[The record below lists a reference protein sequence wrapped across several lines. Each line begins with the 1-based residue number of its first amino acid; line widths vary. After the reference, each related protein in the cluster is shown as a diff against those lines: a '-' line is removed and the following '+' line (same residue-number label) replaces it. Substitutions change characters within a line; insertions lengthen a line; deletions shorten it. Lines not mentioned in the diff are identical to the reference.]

1 MEQKEDQTI
10 FPAEDHTTEQHVLS
24 ELSSQTAELSLTT
37 NTQLSTVTEPS
48 QSKPDDGND
57 HENVEIKITEL
68 HPQSQNK
75 KKKRFGSTRKPQGG
89 HRPDNEGEEK
99 QLKDAEAAEEIEHD
113 LEEICS
119 PETFHH
125 EVPTD
130 LLTESTDETGEHGK
144 TDMSHATLTDTD
156 VQPIV
161 NEASKTEGLV
171 EIIEVP
177 EKTVLEE
184 EIVDDSE
191 STDEQKMTLITTDMQ
206 NNTYT
211 HHDVSQEI
219 SEVVE
224 ELDEENNKN
233 GSPNQVH
240 APLTSGTVE
249 IIAEKCDTIDIPVNT
264 ENRREAI
271 SDLTGQIPQD
281 HSISEDNLEKTTHKE
296 SENTTTLIHIQE
308 SVPIQD
314 NVITETPELSTS
326 GKRRTRRS
334 HREQLYGGDKEK
346 MNEKE
351 ENRTDTHN
359 ETSKT
364 DDKLTEEETIEPKD
378 PHVCPTEEPTTENV
392 SAVCSE
398 PHILSEVSSLTADLS
413 LTTNIQPSPVTK
425 PSDSKTDDGNDYE
438 NVEMKITELHPQS
451 QSKKKKRFG
460 STRKPQGGHRPDNEE
475 EERKLKHT
483 ETAEEI
489 GHDVEERYSEE
500 TTHHELITDLP
511 DMSNATLTDTDVQ
524 PIVCEASKTEGLVEM
539 IEVPE
544 KTVLEEEIVDD
555 SESTDEQKMT
565 LITTDMQNNTYTLHD
580 VSQDISV
587 VVEGLDEDNNENGSP
602 NQFHDLLTSGT
613 MEFIAETHD
622 SIDIPVNTENRREG
636 ISDLTGQ
643 IPQDHSISEDNLE
656 KTTHKESENTT
667 TLIHIQESV
676 TIQDNVITETPELST
691 SGKRRKIGSTRR
703 SHRGQLHGGNK
714 KKINEKE
721 ENQADIHDEISKTD
735 DKLTE
740 EETIEPKE
748 DQNVCPTGD
757 LTTEDVSAVCSEQHI
772 LSEVSS
778 LTADLSLTTNKQ
790 PSPVTKP
797 SDSKTDDGNDH
808 ENVEMKITELHPQS
822 QNKKKKRFG
831 STRKPQG
838 GHRPDN
844 EEEER
849 QLKHT
854 ETAEEI
860 GHDVEERYS
869 EETTHHELITDLP
882 DMSNATLTDTDI
894 QPIVCEASKT
904 EGLVEI
910 INVHEKPVLEY
921 EKVDGSDEQKMPH
934 INIDMQNE
942 TSTLHDVSQEIS
954 EVVEELYEDNNE
966 SGSPNQVHV
975 PLTSGTVDVI
985 PKTIDNEREERKGRD
1000 TEAAEEI
1007 EHDVEERCSDETT
1020 RHEVPT
1026 DLLNETQSDVSGLP
1040 LSMLGPAL
1048 EKEIAKSTDN
1058 TGQCEGIDRSSD
1070 ASTDIDVHAV
1080 DHGVNKAEG
1089 LVEVIGVHGKL
1100 IEESMEPKE
1109 DQTICSAED
1118 FTTEQHVL
1126 SELSSTTAELSLT
1139 TNIQPSPVTELS
1151 DSKTDDGNDHENVE
1165 MKITE
1170 LHPQSQS
1177 KKKKRFGSTRKP
1189 QGGHRPDHEEEE
1201 RQLKD
1206 AEAAEEIEHDV
1217 EKRCSP
1223 ETSHHEVPTNLLTES
1238 TDETGEHGTT
1248 DKSNATLTD
1257 TDVQPVV
1264 NEASKT
1270 EGLVEMIRIHEKSLL
1285 EDEKFDNFE
1294 STDKQKMPHIS
1305 TDMQNNTHT
1314 HHDVSQ
1320 EISEVV
1326 DEDNREN
1333 GSPNQVHAPLTS
1345 GTEEFITETHDSVD
1359 IPVNTEN
1366 RREAISD
1373 LTGQIPQDHSTSED
1387 NLEKTTHK
1395 ESENTTTLIHTQESV
1410 PIQDNVITE
1419 TPELSTSGKR
1429 RTRRSHRE
1437 QLYGGDKEKINISE
1451 INKEK
1456 RYIEKNDLYLI
1467 ERSCISGT
1475 NAAEKLTEEETMEPE
1490 EEISN
1495 CPTEDPTTKDF
1506 TALGSEQHL
1515 LSELSFQTADLSLTT
1530 NIQPSPVTE
1539 TSDSKTDGNDHENVE
1554 IKITELHPQS
1564 QNKKKKRFGSTRR
1577 PQGGHRPDNEGEKRK
1592 WKDTEA
1598 AGEIE
1603 HDVEERCSPEI
1614 SHHEST
1620 ADLLTKSQ
1628 SDLSGSLSVIN
1639 PSPEK
1644 EIADS
1649 TNKTGECERFHMPF
1663 VALTDTVVHTVD
1675 HDVSKEDRL
1684 LENSEGHGKPVLE
1697 IKKVDETESSE
1708 VNTETHDRV
1717 GIPVN
1722 AENIHAITPDQIKQF
1737 LHHDISEVHPEE
1749 PTDREPESTSLGIH
1763 IQEIKTTEGSAIAHN
1778 PELSTSGKRRK
1789 IGSTRR
1795 SHREQLHGGGRK
1807 TINEKE
1813 ENICEKDKNRNFED
1827 TKNVNE
1833 EQSMEAKEEE
1843 STIHTEDPTTDDFP
1857 AVCSEHVLSESSSQT
1872 AELSLSTN
1880 IQPSPLTEHPD
1891 DGNDHENVE
1900 LKITE
1905 LHPQSQSKKKKRF
1918 GSTRKPQ
1925 GGHRPDNEEE
1935 ERKWKDTE
1943 AAEETEND
1951 VEERCSKETT
1961 HYEISTD
1968 LLIESQSDM
1977 SEPSLSMLDPPLEK
1991 VTAESSDET
2000 GECGGVDLPAE
2011 KPVQIT
2017 DVHHKLVL
2025 EVEKVDDSKS
2035 SEINVQIQDSIE
2047 LEKPT
2052 NIIQSHT
2059 STDSLIHTQESNTI
2073 QDNVIPESSELST
2086 SGKKRKIG
2094 STRRSH
2100 REQLHGRDKKKIN
2113 EEEEN
2118 QGAKDEE
2125 ERYGEE
2131 SAFNLADRS
2140 IKSGTQIVIEEESM
2154 PAKEEIGASQ
2164 TEDPTTENVCS
2175 EQHVL
2180 SELSSQTA
2188 ELILTTNIQP
2198 SPVSESKTDED
2209 GNDHENVKMKITEL
2223 HPQSQS
2229 KKKKRFGSTR
2239 KPQGGHRP
2247 DNEEEERQLK
2257 DTEAAEETEHGVE
2270 ERCSQETT
2278 HYDISTDLMI
2288 ESQSDLSGF
2297 SLCMIDPSLE
2307 KETQLQNA
2315 ATDLHLQDFKNLQC
2329 IVISEKGSNPK
2340 EQHLRDDQ
2348 KEATEELK
2356 EEGTTKELELEESTA
2371 VTQEA
2376 SLEAETLRN
2385 LNCTSNAETA
2395 HPSIATELSVPA
2407 DSVNLVIPEAE
2418 KMDKKRRKMG
2428 STRRSYKG
2436 ADRKEVLGETGGK
2449 DPRADEDME
2458 DTLLHDTASGWGI
2471 TANTTGQDTEP
2482 QIHHMFDKSEGSLL
2496 NEIEFELNMSCQLS
2510 HTAPAILES
2519 SVNNTLSPY
2528 NSSENSQPAAEQ
2540 CRSSSELQHSQNSQ
2554 IQAEI
2559 SSPARRRKMGS
2570 TRKTPRNKQTED
2582 MKDDSLETE
2591 HQAENLDKIE
2601 LEREKAKDMLTVKMT
2616 EDKKESVELTPKV
2629 HDSSAST
2636 ELPPPGSKRKFGS
2649 RRTAKGSRNLGGLP
2663 PDEFEPNQEKT
2674 EDAQVLSDELTVCDP
2689 YFTSGPQS
2697 TPVCQPVEDDN
2708 MEASSLG
2715 KEHVNNSAVNEAD
2728 VSAGLVSL
2736 DDLRKSALYN
2746 GSTGKRE
2753 KIDFERW
2760 SEQIPDFGVAVYNV
2774 VMVGNSS
2781 VGKTSFMNRLQSGH
2795 FSPDYCSTIG
2805 VDTCVQNITLGG
2817 RTVKLHVWDTA
2828 GQERYHSITRQVFHK
2843 AQGLLLMYDIT
2854 SSESF
2859 CAVRN
2864 WVTQIKECAPDD
2876 VIMILLGNKND
2887 CAERKVQLQEG
2898 EDLSRE
2904 YKIHFLECSAATGE
2918 NVEESMKTL
2927 ACLLVKQNVRRE
2939 EDQTILQ
2946 PKPPKQKSGC
2956 C

>member
-667 TLIHIQESV
+667 TLIHI
-676 TIQDNVITETPELST
+676 
-691 SGKRRKIGSTRR
+691 
-703 SHRGQLHGGNK
+703 
-714 KKINEKE
+714 
-721 ENQADIHDEISKTD
+721 
-735 DKLTE
+735 
-740 EETIEPKE
+740 
-748 DQNVCPTGD
+748 
-757 LTTEDVSAVCSEQHI
+757 
-772 LSEVSS
+772 
-778 LTADLSLTTNKQ
+778 
-790 PSPVTKP
+790 
-797 SDSKTDDGNDH
+797 
-808 ENVEMKITELHPQS
+808 
-822 QNKKKKRFG
+822 
-831 STRKPQG
+831 
-838 GHRPDN
+838 
-844 EEEER
+844 
-849 QLKHT
+849 
-854 ETAEEI
+854 
-860 GHDVEERYS
+860 
-869 EETTHHELITDLP
+869 
-882 DMSNATLTDTDI
+882 
-894 QPIVCEASKT
+894 
-904 EGLVEI
+904 
-910 INVHEKPVLEY
+910 
-921 EKVDGSDEQKMPH
+921 
-934 INIDMQNE
+934 
-942 TSTLHDVSQEIS
+942 
-954 EVVEELYEDNNE
+954 
-966 SGSPNQVHV
+966 
-975 PLTSGTVDVI
+975 
-985 PKTIDNEREERKGRD
+985 
-1000 TEAAEEI
+1000 
-1007 EHDVEERCSDETT
+1007 
-1020 RHEVPT
+1020 
-1026 DLLNETQSDVSGLP
+1026 
-1040 LSMLGPAL
+1040 
-1048 EKEIAKSTDN
+1048 
-1058 TGQCEGIDRSSD
+1058 
-1070 ASTDIDVHAV
+1070 
-1080 DHGVNKAEG
+1080 
-1089 LVEVIGVHGKL
+1089 
-1100 IEESMEPKE
+1100 
-1109 DQTICSAED
+1109 
-1118 FTTEQHVL
+1118 
-1126 SELSSTTAELSLT
+1126 
-1139 TNIQPSPVTELS
+1139 
-1151 DSKTDDGNDHENVE
+1151 
-1165 MKITE
+1165 
-1170 LHPQSQS
+1170 
-1177 KKKKRFGSTRKP
+1177 
-1189 QGGHRPDHEEEE
+1189 
-1201 RQLKD
+1201 
-1206 AEAAEEIEHDV
+1206 
-1217 EKRCSP
+1217 
-1223 ETSHHEVPTNLLTES
+1223 
-1238 TDETGEHGTT
+1238 
-1248 DKSNATLTD
+1248 
-1257 TDVQPVV
+1257 
-1264 NEASKT
+1264 
-1270 EGLVEMIRIHEKSLL
+1270 
-1285 EDEKFDNFE
+1285 
-1294 STDKQKMPHIS
+1294 
-1305 TDMQNNTHT
+1305 
-1314 HHDVSQ
+1314 
-1320 EISEVV
+1320 
-1326 DEDNREN
+1326 
-1333 GSPNQVHAPLTS
+1333 
-1345 GTEEFITETHDSVD
+1345 
-1359 IPVNTEN
+1359 
-1366 RREAISD
+1366 
-1373 LTGQIPQDHSTSED
+1373 
-1387 NLEKTTHK
+1387 
-1395 ESENTTTLIHTQESV
+1395 QESV

>member
-1 MEQKEDQTI
+1 
-10 FPAEDHTTEQHVLS
+10 
-24 ELSSQTAELSLTT
+24 
-37 NTQLSTVTEPS
+37 
-48 QSKPDDGND
+48 
-57 HENVEIKITEL
+57 
-68 HPQSQNK
+68 
-75 KKKRFGSTRKPQGG
+75 
-89 HRPDNEGEEK
+89 
-99 QLKDAEAAEEIEHD
+99 
-113 LEEICS
+113 
-119 PETFHH
+119 
-125 EVPTD
+125 
-130 LLTESTDETGEHGK
+130 
-144 TDMSHATLTDTD
+144 
-156 VQPIV
+156 
-161 NEASKTEGLV
+161 
-171 EIIEVP
+171 
-177 EKTVLEE
+177 
-184 EIVDDSE
+184 
-191 STDEQKMTLITTDMQ
+191 
-206 NNTYT
+206 
-211 HHDVSQEI
+211 
-219 SEVVE
+219 
-224 ELDEENNKN
+224 
-233 GSPNQVH
+233 
-240 APLTSGTVE
+240 
-249 IIAEKCDTIDIPVNT
+249 
-264 ENRREAI
+264 
-271 SDLTGQIPQD
+271 
-281 HSISEDNLEKTTHKE
+281 
-296 SENTTTLIHIQE
+296 
-308 SVPIQD
+308 
-314 NVITETPELSTS
+314 
-326 GKRRTRRS
+326 
-334 HREQLYGGDKEK
+334 
-346 MNEKE
+346 
-351 ENRTDTHN
+351 
-359 ETSKT
+359 
-364 DDKLTEEETIEPKD
+364 
-378 PHVCPTEEPTTENV
+378 
-392 SAVCSE
+392 
-398 PHILSEVSSLTADLS
+398 
-413 LTTNIQPSPVTK
+413 
-425 PSDSKTDDGNDYE
+425 
-438 NVEMKITELHPQS
+438 MKITELHPQS

-460 STRKPQGGHRPDNEE
+460 STRKPQGGHRPDNEG
-475 EERKLKHT
+475 EERQLKDT
-483 ETAEEI
+483 EAAEEI
-489 GHDVEERYSEE
+489 EHDVEERCSDE

-524 PIVCEASKTEGLVEM
+524 PIVCEASKTEGLVEV
-539 IEVPE
+539 IGVHGELV
-544 KTVLEEEIVDD
+544 EE
-555 SESTDEQKMT
+555 SM
-565 LITTDMQNNTYTLHD
+565 
-580 VSQDISV
+580 
-587 VVEGLDEDNNENGSP
+587 
-602 NQFHDLLTSGT
+602 
-613 MEFIAETHD
+613 
-622 SIDIPVNTENRREG
+622 
-636 ISDLTGQ
+636 
-643 IPQDHSISEDNLE
+643 
-656 KTTHKESENTT
+656 
-667 TLIHIQESV
+667 
-676 TIQDNVITETPELST
+676 
-691 SGKRRKIGSTRR
+691 
-703 SHRGQLHGGNK
+703 
-714 KKINEKE
+714 
-721 ENQADIHDEISKTD
+721 
-735 DKLTE
+735 
-740 EETIEPKE
+740 EPKE
-748 DQNVCPTGD
+748 DKTICSAEDP
-757 LTTEDVSAVCSEQHI
+757 TTEQHV
-772 LSEVSS
+772 LSELSS
-778 LTADLSLTTNKQ
+778 QTAELSLTTNIQ
-790 PSPVTKP
+790 PSPVTEL

-822 QNKKKKRFG
+822 QSKKKKRFG

-844 EEEER
+844 EGEER
-849 QLKHT
+849 QLKDT
-854 ETAEEI
+854 EAVEEI
-860 GHDVEERYS
+860 EHDVEEICS
-869 EETTHHELITDLP
+869 AETFHHEVPTDLLIESTDETGEHGTT
-882 DMSNATLTDTDI
+882 DMSHATLTDTDV

-904 EGLVEI
+904 EGLVEMI
-910 INVHEKPVLEY
+910 EVHEKSVLED
-921 EKVDGSDEQKMPH
+921 ETVNDFESTDEQKMPH
-934 INIDMQNE
+934 ITTDMQNN
-942 TSTLHDVSQEIS
+942 TSTHHDVSQDIS
-954 EVVEELYEDNNE
+954 EVVEELNEDNNE

-1026 DLLNETQSDVSGLP
+1026 DLLTESQSDVSGLP

-1058 TGQCEGIDRSSD
+1058 TGHCEGIDRSSD

-1366 RREAISD
+1366 SPEAISD

-1467 ERSCISGT
+1467 ERFCISGT

-1925 GGHRPDNEEE
+1925 GGHRPDNEGE

-2073 QDNVIPESSELST
+2073 QDNVITETPELST

-2582 MKDDSLETE
+2582 MKDESLETE

-2697 TPVCQPVEDDN
+2697 TLVCQPVEDDN

-2728 VSAGLVSL
+2728 VSTGLVSL